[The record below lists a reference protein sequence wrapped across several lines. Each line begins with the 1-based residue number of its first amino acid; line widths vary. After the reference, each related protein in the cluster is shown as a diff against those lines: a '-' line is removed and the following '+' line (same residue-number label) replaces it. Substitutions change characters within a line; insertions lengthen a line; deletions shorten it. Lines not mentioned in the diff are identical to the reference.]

1 MAIIDDFGTHELKPH
16 GLIVSGVGRENYS
29 IDPKDPLSATME
41 THWTESQKR
50 GKWEAR
56 TETYGRLTATKTHWI
71 VWGKIE
77 AFEGKK
83 SVFVKEFNEQIERRL
98 Q

>member
-1 MAIIDDFGTHELKPH
+1 VQELKPH
-16 GLIVSGVGRENYS
+16 GMFIGGAGREKYS
-29 IDPKDPLSATME
+29 IEPADPLSAVME
-41 THWTESQKR
+41 THWTETRKR
-50 GKWEAR
+50 GKWEIR

-83 SVFVKEFNEQIERRL
+83 RIFAKEFNEDIERRL